1 MGELTMSR
9 QGRSLAVVALSAVIL
24 GTGACSRPTHAALT
38 MLVDAR
44 RLASDLHVH
53 FSRAVDESSQAVMAD
68 TDAEATAAAQ
78 AAEKATAAV
87 TKDAEDLRPL
97 LESLQF
103 ADETKLLQS
112 FNIRFGEFRRLVAE
126 ILPLAVQNTNIKA
139 QRLAFGPAREAA
151 DAFVSALE
159 KLSGGAKG
167 DPRADALAARAEA
180 AVREIQAIEPRH
192 IAEAEDNTMTRMEDS
207 MRAADARARTALESL
222 RRLNPPGAAE
232 SLTAAQSALDR
243 FSGTSREIIALSRQN
258 SNVRSMALSL
268 GTKRRLAAQ
277 CDDLI
282 RQLEDAL
289 AGHDF
294 APTR

>member
-1 MGELTMSR
+1 MSR
-9 QGRSLAVVALSAVIL
+9 HGRSLAAVALCAVIL

-38 MLVDAR
+38 MLVDAQ
-44 RLASDLHVH
+44 RLAADLHVR
-53 FSRAVDESSQAVMAD
+53 FSRAVDQSSQAVMAE
-68 TDAEATAAAQ
+68 TDVDSSEAAQ
-78 AAEKATAAV
+78 AAEQATAAV
-87 TKDAEDLRPL
+87 TKDVEALGPL

-103 ADETKLLQS
+103 ANEAALLQS
-112 FNIRFGEFRRLVAE
+112 FSMRFGEFRRLVAE

-151 DAFVSALE
+151 DAVVSALE
-159 KLSGGAKG
+159 KISGATKSE
-167 DPRADALAARAEA
+167 PRVDALVARAEA

-207 MRAADARARTALESL
+207 MRAADERARAALESL
-222 RRLNPPGAAE
+222 QQLSPPGATE
-232 SLTAAQSALDR
+232 SLTAARSALDR
-243 FSGTSREIIALSRQN
+243 FSGANREIVTLSRQN
-258 SNVRSMALSL
+258 SNVRSMALTL

-277 CDDLI
+277 CDDLL

-289 AGHDF
+289 AGRDF

>member
-1 MGELTMSR
+1 MSR
-9 QGRSLAVVALSAVIL
+9 HGRALATVALGAAIL
-24 GTGACSRPTHAALT
+24 GAGACSRPTHAALT
-38 MLVDAR
+38 NLVDAR
-44 RLASDLHVH
+44 RLASDLHVR
-53 FSRAVDESSQAVMAD
+53 FSRAVDQSSQAVMAE
-68 TDAEATAAAQ
+68 TDVDSSEAAQ
-78 AAEKATAAV
+78 AAEQATAAV
-87 TKDAEDLRPL
+87 TKDVEALGPL

-103 ADETKLLQS
+103 ANEAALLQS
-112 FNIRFGEFRRLVAE
+112 FSMRFGEFRRLVAE

-151 DAFVSALE
+151 DAVVSALE
-159 KLSGGAKG
+159 KISGAAKSE
-167 DPRADALAARAEA
+167 PRVDALVARAEA

-207 MRAADARARTALESL
+207 MRAADERARTALESL
-222 RRLNPPGAAE
+222 QRLNPPGAAE
-232 SLTAAQSALDR
+232 SLTAARSALDR
-243 FSGTSREIIALSRQN
+243 FSNANREIVMLSRQN
-258 SNVRSMALSL
+258 SNVRSMALTL

-289 AGHDF
+289 AGRDF

>member
-1 MGELTMSR
+1 MSR
-9 QGRSLAVVALSAVIL
+9 HGRALATVALGAAIL
-24 GTGACSRPTHAALT
+24 GAGACSRPTHAALT
-38 MLVDAR
+38 NLVDAR
-44 RLASDLHVH
+44 RLAADLHVR
-53 FSRAVDESSQAVMAD
+53 FSRAVDQSSQAVMAE
-68 TDAEATAAAQ
+68 TDVDSSEAAQ
-78 AAEKATAAV
+78 AAEQATAAV
-87 TKDAEDLRPL
+87 TKDVEALGPL

-103 ADETKLLQS
+103 ANEAALLQS
-112 FNIRFGEFRRLVAE
+112 FSMRFGEFRRLVAE

-151 DAFVSALE
+151 DAVVSALE
-159 KLSGGAKG
+159 KISGAAKSE
-167 DPRADALAARAEA
+167 PRVDALVARAEA

-207 MRAADARARTALESL
+207 MRAADERARTALESL
-222 RRLNPPGAAE
+222 QRLNPPGAAE
-232 SLTAAQSALDR
+232 SLTAARSALDR
-243 FSGTSREIIALSRQN
+243 FSNANREIVMLSRQN
-258 SNVRSMALSL
+258 SNVRSMALTL

-289 AGHDF
+289 AGRDF

>member
-1 MGELTMSR
+1 MSR
-9 QGRSLAVVALSAVIL
+9 HGRSHAAVALCAVIL

-38 MLVDAR
+38 MLVDAQ

-53 FSRAVDESSQAVMAD
+53 FSHAVDQSSQAVMAE
-68 TDAEATAAAQ
+68 TDADSSEAAR
-78 AAEKATAAV
+78 AAEQATAAV
-87 TKDAEDLRPL
+87 TKDIEDLRPL

-103 ADETKLLQS
+103 TNEATLLQS
-112 FNIRFGEFRRLVAE
+112 FSMRFGEFSRLVAE

-159 KLSGGAKG
+159 KVAGPAKR
-167 DPRADALAARAEA
+167 DPRIDALAARAEA

-192 IAEAEDNTMTRMEDS
+192 IAEAEDNTMTGMEDS
-207 MRAADARARTALESL
+207 MRAADERARAALESL
-222 RRLNPPGAAE
+222 QQLSPPGATE
-232 SLTAAQSALDR
+232 SLTAARSALDR
-243 FSGTSREIIALSRQN
+243 FSAANREIVTLSRQN
-258 SNVRSMALSL
+258 SNVRSMALTL

-289 AGHDF
+289 AGRDF